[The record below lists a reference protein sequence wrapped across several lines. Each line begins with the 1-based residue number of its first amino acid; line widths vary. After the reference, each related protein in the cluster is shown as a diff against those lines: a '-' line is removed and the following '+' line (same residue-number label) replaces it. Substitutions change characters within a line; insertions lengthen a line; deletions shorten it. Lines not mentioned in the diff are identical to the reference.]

1 MEHCC
6 LNIKV
11 EDFWQHDMFTL
22 LKKLNENL
30 EFLINNNTII
40 NNHNSWCCFL
50 SLLHWTKIEQ
60 NFRLTNQANFYFSKS
75 DLLLQRIICLVN
87 RKISSPI
94 CCIIVFQKLCCES
107 HRYRSF
113 SQVLRLN
120 SWREIRLLYQHS
132 ILVSNY
138 LWVLK
143 RLLQLQNTIWKVAR
157 FCLTA

>member
-1 MEHCC
+1 MIFSEQMEHCC
-6 LNIKV
+6 LSIKV

-40 NNHNSWCCFL
+40 NNHNIWCCFL

-75 DLLLQRIICLVN
+75 HLLLQRIICLVN

-113 SQVLRLN
+113 RSYVWTVGERLGCCIN
-120 SWREIRLLYQHS
+120 IQFLLV
-132 ILVSNY
+132 I
-138 LWVLK
+138 
-143 RLLQLQNTIWKVAR
+143 I
-157 FCLTA
+157 CEC